1 MGFDDVQDN
10 GLDVQNV
17 GIISGFLCTEEE
29 AEIEEQ
35 NLRIPEEGGL
45 DPADIGLEIG
55 SFEDEEDQETQ
66 PGSDNKH

>member
-1 MGFDDVQDN
+1 MGFNDVQDN

-17 GIISGFLCTEEE
+17 GIISGFLCTDEE

-35 NLRIPEEGGL
+35 RLKRPEEGAL

-55 SFEDEEDQETQ
+55 SFEDEGDEDTDPE
-66 PGSDNKH
+66 PDNKH

>member
-29 AEIEEQ
+29 AKIQEHRLKE
-35 NLRIPEEGGL
+35 PEEGAL

-55 SFEDEEDQETQ
+55 SFDDEEDEGTDSK
-66 PGSDNKH
+66 PPNKH